1 MPNATLTAVPSTGQ
15 KRIIK
20 DMRNFGCEEGQTDV
34 GGGVYVSKRDDP
46 YLRLKKMQEIKE
58 ILRRICLMK
67 RQYWK
72 VLNIKIVHPFSHIF
86 KMLLMTLDK
95 KKLKVK

>member
-1 MPNATLTAVPSTGQ
+1 MPSATLTAVPSTGQ

-46 YLRLKKMQEIKE
+46 YLRLKKNA
-58 ILRRICLMK
+58 R
-67 RQYWK
+67 
-72 VLNIKIVHPFSHIF
+72 N
-86 KMLLMTLDK
+86 
-95 KKLKVK
+95 